1 MKDKLKGAV
10 ITVAAIAVLAL
21 GGTAIAGA
29 TGGGDDD
36 ETDKPI
42 AGPAL
47 DRAKAAALDHTGGGT
62 VTGTEVDDEEGAYE
76 VEVKRADGSQVDVHL
91 DKGFN
96 VINQAGDGDGAART
110 RRSGRLTRARR
121 YCS

>member
-10 ITVAAIAVLAL
+10 ITLAAIAALAL

-36 ETDKPI
+36 KTDRPI
-42 AGPAL
+42 GGQAL
-47 DRAKAAALDHTGGGT
+47 DRAKTVALDHAGGGK

-76 VEVKRADGSQVDVHL
+76 VEVTRADGSQIDVHL
-91 DKGFN
+91 DRGFHVLGTN
-96 VINQAGDGDGAART
+96 ADRDGPGDQDG
-110 RRSGRLTRARR
+110 SGR
-121 YCS
+121 